1 MNEAN
6 QLNYNLVPY
15 PIIASA
21 TVGDVD
27 AINAILNHFGGY
39 ITTLST
45 RQLKDEVGN
54 SIICVDE
61 EMRRKLETKLITKML
76 SFTVA

>member
-1 MNEAN
+1 MSETNHLYN
-6 QLNYNLVPY
+6 NLVPY
-15 PIIASA
+15 PVIASA
-21 TVGDVD
+21 ITGDVD
-27 AINAILNHFGGY
+27 AINTILNHFARY

-61 EMRRKLETKLITKML
+61 EMKRKLETKLITKVL
-76 SFTVA
+76 SFRVA